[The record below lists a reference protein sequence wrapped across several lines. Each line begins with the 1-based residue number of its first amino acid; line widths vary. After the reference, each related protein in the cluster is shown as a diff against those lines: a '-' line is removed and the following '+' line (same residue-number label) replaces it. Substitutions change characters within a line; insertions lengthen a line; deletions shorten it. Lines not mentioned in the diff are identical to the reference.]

1 MFIKIYKWSLL
12 WTLCILALTLSPG
25 NTVPDV
31 SLEGLDKAVHFF
43 MFGLLMFML
52 LHELTR
58 SQQVAQPSLKNALYL
73 FILSAGLGVLIE
85 ILQLYVPGRSF
96 SGADILAD
104 TLGVVSGY
112 FVFRFFTRNNRPS
125 G

>member
-1 MFIKIYKWSLL
+1 MFFKNYKWSLL
-12 WTLCILALTLSPG
+12 WAFCILVLTLSPG
-25 NTVPDV
+25 STVPDV

-52 LHELTR
+52 LHEIKR
-58 SQQVAQPSLKNALYL
+58 SQQVTQPGLKSVLWA
-73 FILSAGLGVLIE
+73 FILSAGLGLIIE

-96 SGADILAD
+96 SASDILAD

-112 FVFRFFTRNNRPS
+112 LIFLFLIKKNRTA